1 MANTKSA
8 KKNVRKSA
16 KKRVVNLSRKTAIKT
31 AVKKVHVALA
41 SNTAQ
46 EQTEALLRDV
56 AARLARAKSKGL
68 IHPNAASRRLSRLA
82 KRVADQ
88 YRA

>member
-16 KKRVVNLSRKTAIKT
+16 NKRLINLSRKTAIKT

-41 SNTAQ
+41 ANAGQ
-46 EQTEALLRDV
+46 EQAEVLLRDV

-68 IHPNAASRRLSRLA
+68 LHPNAAARRLSRLA
-82 KRVADQ
+82 KRVSSQ